1 MRIRIV
7 LLLSMIMVMP
17 AHALQIVQSFDDES
31 IQARISS
38 KETSRITLVG
48 DRIKQYFAAQG
59 RFHVEQ
65 DTDKGDLYITPTVAF
80 QDKPIS
86 LFITSEAGKTF
97 SLELTPVEQPSETIA
112 IKLSSENKAIAKDW
126 EQGNEYTQSLINLIK
141 AMHQGDVPKGYQLEA
156 VDQEFKGYQV
166 ISEYRGNQFKGQVI
180 EVDNNTKETKSL
192 SRYSFASLNPLA
204 IALESASIDLDE
216 STRVFV
222 VTSHE

>member
-1 MRIRIV
+1 MKIRLV
-7 LLLSMIMVMP
+7 MLLSMIMVMP
-17 AHALQIVQSFDDES
+17 VHAVQIVQSFDDES

-65 DTDKGDLYITPTVAF
+65 DVDKGDLYITPTVAY
-80 QDKPIS
+80 QDKPIN
-86 LFITSEAGKTF
+86 LFITSEVGKTV

-112 IKLSSENKAIAKDW
+112 IKLSSEDKAVARNW
-126 EQGNEYTQSLINLIK
+126 EQSNEYTQSLINLIK
-141 AMHQGDVPKGYQLEA
+141 AMRQGDVPKGYQLEA
-156 VDQEFKGYQV
+156 VDQELKGYRV
-166 ISEYRGNQFKGQVI
+166 ISEYRGSQFKGQVI
-180 EVDNNTKETKSL
+180 EVDNNTKETKSI
-192 SRYSFASLNPLA
+192 SRYSFAHLNPLA
-204 IALESASIDLDE
+204 IAIENASINPNE